1 MFLAISEVMYC
12 EPFSLFVIVN
22 TINIVTIFITMT
34 RKILQIVLND
44 LNLYFLIRFLTY
56 KLLIF
61 NQYQFVKEVITTLD
75 LLFSIHKFY
84 NNTSKLCYDNQYNNS
99 IFNTKPTKIIVP

>member
-22 TINIVTIFITMT
+22 NINIVTIFITMT

-44 LNLYFLIRFLTY
+44 LDLYFLIRFLTY

-75 LLFSIHKFY
+75 LLFSTISFTTILL
-84 NNTSKLCYDNQYNNS
+84 NFAMTINITIAFLTQNQP
-99 IFNTKPTKIIVP
+99 K